1 MSGHLE
7 LNSKQLEEVARN
19 RNWTE
24 QQIYNARRII
34 DGGMGSNYG
43 FKEYGETSFGQA
55 DEGGLDGF
63 GWVYH
68 LYDDRIEELE
78 ALI

>member
-7 LNSKQLEEVARN
+7 LNSKQLEQVAQT

-24 QQIYNARRII
+24 QQVYNARRII
-34 DGGMGSNYG
+34 DGGMGENYG
-43 FKEYGETSFGQA
+43 FKEYGETSFGSEG
-55 DEGGLDGF
+55 DGGLDGF

-68 LYDDRIEELE
+68 LYDDRIDELE

>member
-7 LNSKQLEEVARN
+7 LNSKKLEEVARN

-34 DGGMGSNYG
+34 DGGMGENYG
-43 FKEYGETSFGQA
+43 FKEYSETSFGPE
-55 DEGGLDGF
+55 DEGGLDGY

-68 LYDDRIEELE
+68 LYDDRIGELE

>member
-7 LNSKQLEEVARN
+7 LEALPLDKVAES
-19 RNWTE
+19 RNWSE
-24 QQIYNARRII
+24 QQVYNARRII

-43 FKEYGETSFGQA
+43 YKEYQETSFGNA
-55 DEGGLDGF
+55 GEGEMDGF

-68 LYDDRIEELE
+68 LYVERINDLQD
-78 ALI
+78 LI

>member
-7 LNSKQLEEVARN
+7 LNSTRLEQVAER
-19 RNWTE
+19 RNWTDS
-24 QQIYNARRII
+24 QTYNARRII

-43 FKEYGETSFGQA
+43 YKEYEETSFGKE

-68 LYDDRIEELE
+68 LYDERVDELE
-78 ALI
+78 SLI